1 MFRVITAGAL
11 ALMLTACGS
20 MPTRIALEPATK
32 QGLVEIRVLSVLP
45 QDEVIVRAETFGAS
59 AALGGGLIGALI
71 DSKVAEGRQNA
82 VQDVLVPF
90 YQSVD
95 DYDFR
100 SGFERNLG
108 VALANGTTLKFAPL
122 ERTAMP
128 MMPKVLVERMAAM
141 KVGDGHLTIT
151 TRYAFTSDFSRL
163 NVTAYAEMK
172 MPGLE
177 KPAYLNTFIY
187 QSRAAGTG
195 GPDSIKSW
203 SDKKGA
209 AYRAAMD
216 EASREL
222 IAMVQIDLAANATD
236 PIDAAKATLEQIDG
250 ATKRPVSGVVLATN
264 GERTM
269 LRNAAGNIYS
279 LVQ

>member
-1 MFRVITAGAL
+1 MLRVITAGAL

-32 QGLVEIRVLSVLP
+32 QNLVEVKVLSVLP

-59 AALGGGLIGALI
+59 AALGGGLIGAMI
-71 DSKVAEGRQNA
+71 DSKVAEGRQNTM
-82 VQDVLVPF
+82 QDVLAPF

-100 SGFERNLG
+100 TGFERNLG
-108 VALANGTTLKFAPL
+108 AALANGATLKFAPL

-128 MMPKVLVERMAAM
+128 MLPKDLVARVAAV
-141 KVGDGHLTIT
+141 KVGNGHLTIVT
-151 TRYAFTSDFSRL
+151 KYAFTSDFSRL

-177 KPAYLNTFIY
+177 KPIYLNTFVY
-187 QSRAAGTG
+187 QSKATGTG
-195 GPDSIKSW
+195 GADSIKSW
-203 SDKKGA
+203 SDNKGTT
-209 AYRAAMD
+209 YRATMD

-222 IAMVQIDLAANATD
+222 IAMLQIDLAANATD
-236 PIDAAKATLEQIDG
+236 PLDAAKATLEKVDG
-250 ATKRPVSGVVLATN
+250 TIKLPVSGVVLATN
-264 GERTM
+264 GERKI
-269 LRNAAGNIYS
+269 LRNTAGNIYS
-279 LVQ
+279 LVK